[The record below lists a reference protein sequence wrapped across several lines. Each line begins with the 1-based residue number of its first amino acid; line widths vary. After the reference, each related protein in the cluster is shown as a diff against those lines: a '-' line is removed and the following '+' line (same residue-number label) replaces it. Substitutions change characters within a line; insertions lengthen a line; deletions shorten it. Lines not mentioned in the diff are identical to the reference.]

1 MLAARDR
8 SIARLLKKRI
18 KAVTPINRMVVYG
31 SRARGDAEPD
41 SDLDI
46 YIELPSIT
54 PALRRAISEM
64 AWEVSL
70 DKGVVIS
77 PFVAASRDLL
87 SGPLA
92 ANPLLL
98 AVRMEGVAV

>member
-1 MLAARDR
+1 MLTVRDR
-8 SIARLLKKRI
+8 NIARLLKKRI

-46 YIELPSIT
+46 YIELPALT
-54 PALRRAISEM
+54 PTLRRTISEM

-87 SGPLA
+87 SSPLA
-92 ANPLLL
+92 ANPLLF
-98 AVRMEGVAV
+98 AVKTEGIAV